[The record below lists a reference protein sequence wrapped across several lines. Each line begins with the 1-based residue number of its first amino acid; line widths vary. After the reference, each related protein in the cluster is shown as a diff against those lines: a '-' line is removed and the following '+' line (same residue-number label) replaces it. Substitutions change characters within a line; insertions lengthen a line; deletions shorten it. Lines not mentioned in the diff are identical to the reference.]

1 MFIYHVNNYI
11 NEYKEQLLDY
21 IKILSYKL
29 FSYELIDSII
39 NEDDINIIIKF
50 AYQILNKYVNID
62 NKTFFN
68 KYETEQYLK
77 KYIIVCLWI
86 SQKFHKEELKCYSE
100 YLGYLTGF
108 DHKKFIHI
116 EIKIL
121 KYIDYKILDLYNYDN
136 LCN

>member
-11 NEYKEQLLDY
+11 YEYKNQLIDY
-21 IKILSYKL
+21 IKIISYKL

-39 NEDDINIIIKF
+39 VEDDINIIISF
-50 AYQILNKYVNID
+50 AYKILNKFVNID

-77 KYIIVCLWI
+77 KYMVACLWI
-86 SQKFHKEELKCYSE
+86 SQKFHKEELKCSS
-100 YLGYLTGF
+100 GYLEHITGF
-108 DHKKFIHI
+108 NYKKIINI

-121 KYIDYKILDLYNYDN
+121 KYIDYKILELYNLDECK
-136 LCN
+136 L